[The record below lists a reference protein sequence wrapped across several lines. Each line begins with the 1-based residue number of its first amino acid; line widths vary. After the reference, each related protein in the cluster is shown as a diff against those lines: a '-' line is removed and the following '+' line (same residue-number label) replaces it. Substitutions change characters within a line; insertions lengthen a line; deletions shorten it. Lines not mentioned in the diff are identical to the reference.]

1 MILDNEAIV
10 YIKVNDMSYI
20 TAINSSIFLI
30 NETGWIKIDSGIGD
44 KYYHAQGNYFDKP
57 LVTESGAYQYKFVDG
72 KPVEC
77 TPEEIASQLLPSIKQ
92 YKIAELS
99 NMCNESINQGMEI
112 QLSAEV
118 KEYFTYSIDDQANI
132 SEMFNAL
139 ILGAESYPYHASGA
153 ECRMYTPS
161 EIVTMYSSLSG
172 LKTHHLTY
180 YNQLRAYVE
189 SLNDAKAIQAVTYGQ
204 ELTGDYLAKYNQLV
218 AQAQVEMAKVLANL
232 QKA

>member
-1 MILDNEAIV
+1 MEDYIV
-10 YIKVNDMSYI
+10 YVNTNTNGYI
-20 TAINSSIFLI
+20 TAVNSSAFL
-30 NETGWIKIDSGIGD
+30 TDTSGWTEIDRGSGD
-44 KYYHAQGNYFDKP
+44 KYHHAQGNYFEKP
-57 LVTESGAYQYKFVDG
+57 LVTESGAYQYKLVDG
-72 KPVEC
+72 SPVEC

-92 YKIAELS
+92 SKIAELS
-99 NMCNESINQGMEI
+99 AVCNQAINQGMEI
-112 QLSAEV
+112 QLTPEV

-189 SLNDAKAIQAVTYGQ
+189 SLSDAEAIQAVTYGQ
-204 ELTGDYLAKYNQLV
+204 ELTGDYLTKYNQLV
-218 AQAQVEMAKVLANL
+218 AQAQVEMAKILANL

>member
-1 MILDNEAIV
+1 MEEYQV
-10 YIKVNDMSYI
+10 YVKISKSGYI
-20 TAINSSIFLI
+20 IAVNSSDFLTD
-30 NETGWIKIDSGIGD
+30 ETGWTQIDSGTGD
-44 KYYHAQGNYFDKP
+44 KYHHAQGNYFNKP
-57 LVTESGAYQYKFVDG
+57 LVTESGAYQYKLVEG

-77 TPEEIASQLLPSIKQ
+77 THEEITAQFLPSIKQ
-92 YKIAELS
+92 SKIAELS

>member
-1 MILDNEAIV
+1 MEEYAV
-10 YIKVNDMSYI
+10 YVKSNAEGYI
-20 TAINSSIFLI
+20 TSVNSSAFLTDL
-30 NETGWIKIDSGIGD
+30 TGWTEIDRGTGD
-44 KYYHAQGNYFDKP
+44 KYHHAQGNYFAKP
-57 LVTESGAYQYKFVDG
+57 LTTESGAYQYKLVDG
-72 KPVEC
+72 SPVEC
-77 TPEEIASQLLPSIKQ
+77 TPEEITAQLLSSIKQ
-92 YKIAELS
+92 SKIAELS

-189 SLNDAKAIQAVTYGQ
+189 SLSDAEAIQAVTYGQ
-204 ELTGDYLAKYNQLV
+204 ELTGDYLTKYNQLV
-218 AQAQVEMAKVLANL
+218 TQAQVEMAKVLANL
-232 QKA
+232 QKV

>member
-1 MILDNEAIV
+1 MKNEYDV
-10 YIKVNDMSYI
+10 YVKVNESGYI
-20 TAINSSIFLI
+20 TAVNSNAFLTDL
-30 NETGWIKIDSGIGD
+30 TGWTEIGSGSGD
-44 KYYHAQGNYFDKP
+44 KYHHAQGNYFNKP
-57 LVTESGAYQYKFVDG
+57 LVTESGAYQYKLVEG

-77 TPEEIASQLLPSIKQ
+77 TPEEITTQLLPSIKQ
-92 YKIAELS
+92 SKIAELS
-99 NMCNESINQGMEI
+99 AMCNQAINQGMEI
-112 QLSAEV
+112 QLTPEV

-153 ECRMYTPS
+153 ECRMYMPS
-161 EIVTMYSSLSG
+161 EIVTMYSNLSG